1 MDFSNKQIDIEQ
13 LPKTEQISYTQVEEK
28 YKKVLYGKYLLLLG
42 IPTVIATVVSFF
54 AEEDRIVLLAVAFI
68 FFAILC
74 MMLFLTGRIYEFI
87 GYAVREND
95 ICMRSGLFFKN
106 YVVVPF
112 NRIQHITVEQGVL
125 ARAFGLASLKVY
137 SAAGNYNDFVLNG
150 ITKERADEMK
160 QFILEQIKT
169 DDIH

>member
-1 MDFSNKQIDIEQ
+1 MNFSNNQIDIEQ
-13 LPKTEQISYTQVEEK
+13 LPKTEQISYTQVEET
-28 YKKVLYGKYLLLLG
+28 YKKVLFGRYLLLWG
-42 IPTVIATVVSFF
+42 IPTTGTLVASFF
-54 AEEDRIVLLAVAFI
+54 TEEERIGLLGAAFVFLVLLIVMLAV
-68 FFAILC
+68 
-74 MMLFLTGRIYEFI
+74 TGKIYEFM

-95 ICMRSGLFFKN
+95 ICMRRGLFFKK

-112 NRIQHITVEQGVL
+112 NRIQHITVEQGPL

-137 SAAGNYNDFVLNG
+137 SAAGDKNDFVLSG
-150 ITKERADEMK
+150 ITKERAEEMK

>member
-1 MDFSNKQIDIEQ
+1 MNFSNNQINIEQ
-13 LPKTEQISYTQVEEK
+13 LPKTEQISYTQVEET
-28 YKKVLYGKYLLLLG
+28 YKKVLYGRYLLLWG
-42 IPTVIATVVSFF
+42 IPTVGAIITSFLIKEERIAILGTALIFLV
-54 AEEDRIVLLAVAFI
+54 ILAV
-68 FFAILC
+68 
-74 MMLFLTGRIYEFI
+74 MLAVTGKIYEFM
-87 GYAVREND
+87 GYAIREND
-95 ICMRSGLFFKN
+95 ICMRRGLFFKK

-112 NRIQHITVEQGVL
+112 NRIQHITVEQGPL

-137 SAAGNYNDFVLNG
+137 SAAGNDNDFVLNG

>member
-1 MDFSNKQIDIEQ
+1 MNFSNNQINIEQ
-13 LPKTEQISYTQVEEK
+13 LPKTEQISYTQVEET
-28 YKKVLYGKYLLLLG
+28 YKKVLYGRYLLLWG
-42 IPTVIATVVSFF
+42 IPTVGAIITSFF
-54 AEEDRIVLLAVAFI
+54 TKEERIAILGTALIFLVILAV
-68 FFAILC
+68 
-74 MMLFLTGRIYEFI
+74 MLAVTGKIYEFM
-87 GYAVREND
+87 GYAIREND
-95 ICMRSGLFFKN
+95 ICMRRGLFFKK

-112 NRIQHITVEQGVL
+112 NRIQHITVEQGPL

-137 SAAGNYNDFVLNG
+137 SAAGNDNDFVLNG